1 MFRQL
6 AFLFIVLIH
15 CTFSLF
21 AGGVDSLY
29 NELRSP
35 KPDTIRVDLCIKIA
49 KQFEKTNPD
58 SSIYWLKKGMN
69 CAQNSSINKLSD
81 STLYYYKGV
90 LHTSIAMLYIRMGK
104 NMDVARTHLDSG
116 LYVFS
121 QILGKNKGSWLRKKS
136 LQGISVS
143 YSMHGRLE
151 YSQGNMPK
159 AIYYFTKAL
168 EIQEQLNIGH
178 GVAMMCNNLAA
189 LYRQQANYSKAIL
202 YYQKALDFFV
212 STHDSIGIASVRV
225 NIGVVSK
232 EIGAFDV
239 ALRSYFEA
247 LQIFEKVE
255 NYSSL
260 ATTQINIGDI
270 YYDLLNFSEAKN
282 YYRKAKANYDIIKD
296 NNGIA
301 NSLLAIGVI
310 YHKVNKA
317 DSALQYL
324 DQAEIL
330 FKTIGD
336 KYGLAKVN
344 EYYGNVF
351 SSLSM
356 YNKALANYNTAL
368 AYQKETGTTLSLQ
381 ELMVSI
387 SEVHFKLGAT
397 GEALR
402 IAESIEKDLKNK
414 PLSKTQRD
422 VHKLLSEIYEK
433 QGQLKLAL
441 FHHKEYSN
449 INDSLFSFERANK
462 LAQMEVLF
470 NISQKEKEIA
480 ELEREKKI
488 RDFELTQAEKLINSQ
503 RFHSVVSVS
512 ILILLLVVLLLLYR
526 QFRIKREANNLL
538 STKIQ
543 EVQQKSE
550 EIITQ
555 KEEILNQRD
564 ELEKQQDLLRDKSE
578 QLERFNWLLTDSIDY
593 ASSIQAALLPPS
605 ETFQR
610 YFSDHF
616 IMFFPKDVVSGDFY
630 WAYPKNDTIHLALAD
645 CTGHGVP
652 GGFMSMLGIS
662 ALTELMGR
670 GVTEPSDILNNLRL
684 FVIDSFKQT
693 GRIGD
698 QQDGLDIALIKYT
711 KGDSFI
717 EYAGANHSLWLV
729 KNRATNNVERLIEYK
744 ADRMPISFFPRMNP
758 YKTHRITV
766 EPGDQIYIFSDG
778 FRSQLGGEDM
788 KTKYGKERFRK
799 LIEDNASKTLDDQKN
814 IVEDTFFRWIDG
826 NDQLDDIT
834 IIGLKI

>member
-1 MFRQL
+1 MNRRL
-6 AFLFIVLIH
+6 ALLLYFFFFL
-15 CTFSLF
+15 TFGTQ
-21 AGGVDSLY
+21 ATGIDSLY

-35 KPDTIRVDLCIKIA
+35 KPDTVRVDICIKIA

-58 SSIYWLKKGMN
+58 SSINWLKKGMSS
-69 CAQNSSINKLSD
+69 AQSSKIDIPSD

-90 LHTSIAMLYIRMGK
+90 LHTTIALLYVKMGK
-104 NMDVARTHLDSG
+104 NMDIARVHLDSG

-121 QILGKNKGSWLRKKS
+121 QILAKNRGTWIRRKA
-136 LQGISVS
+136 LQGISVT
-143 YSMHGRLE
+143 YGMHGKLE
-151 YSQGNMPK
+151 YSQGDMSK

-168 EIQEQLNIGH
+168 EIQEQLKIGH
-178 GVAMMCNNLAA
+178 GVAMMYNNLAA
-189 LYRQQANYSKAIL
+189 LYRQQANYAKSIL
-202 YYQKALDFFV
+202 FYQKALDYFI
-212 STHDSIGIASVRV
+212 STNDSIGVASVRV

-247 LQIFEKVE
+247 LQIFEKSE

-260 ATTQINIGDI
+260 ASTQINIGDI
-270 YYDLLNFSEAKN
+270 YSDLSNYTEAKKF
-282 YYRKAKANYDIIKD
+282 YRKAKRNYQLIKD
-296 NNGIA
+296 SKGLA
-301 NSLLAIGVI
+301 NSMLAFGLV
-310 YHKVNKA
+310 YSKVNSS
-317 DSALQYL
+317 DSALQHL
-324 DQAEIL
+324 SQAEAL
-330 FKTIGD
+330 YKDIGD
-336 KYGLAKVN
+336 KYGLALVN
-344 EYYGNVF
+344 ECYGDVF
-351 SSLSM
+351 VSLAM
-356 YNKALANYNTAL
+356 YKEALSKYNIAL
-368 AYQKETGTTLSLQ
+368 TFQKETGTKLSYLG
-381 ELMVSI
+381 LMVSI
-387 SEVHFKLGAT
+387 SKVKFKLGNT
-397 GEALR
+397 SEALK
-402 IAESIEKDLKNK
+402 IALLTRKELEGS
-414 PLSKTQRD
+414 PLSKTQREI
-422 VHKLLSEIYEK
+422 HRLLSEIYEK
-433 QGQLKLAL
+433 KGQSNLAL
-441 FHHKEYSN
+441 YHHKVYSS

-488 RDFELTQAEKLINSQ
+488 RDFELSQAENMINSQ

-512 ILILLLVVLLLLYR
+512 ILVLLLIVLLLLYR
-526 QFRIKREANNLL
+526 QFRVKRDANNQL

-543 EVQQKSE
+543 EVQQKNE
-550 EIITQ
+550 EIISQ

-564 ELEKQQDLLRDKSE
+564 ELEKQQELLKDKSE

-593 ASSIQAALLPPS
+593 ASSIQAALLPS
-605 ETFQR
+605 HEIFER

-630 WAYPKNDTIHLALAD
+630 WAYPMNNTIHLALAD

-698 QQDGLDIALIKYT
+698 QQDGLDIALISYT
-711 KGDSFI
+711 KGNSYI
-717 EYAGANHSLWLV
+717 EYAGANHSLWLL
-729 KNRATNNVERLIEYK
+729 KATVSEGSERLVEYK
-744 ADRMPISFFPRMNP
+744 ADTMPISFFPRMNP
-758 YKTHRITV
+758 YKSHRIAV

-778 FRSQLGGEDM
+778 YRSQLGGDDM
-788 KTKYGKERFRK
+788 RTKFGKERFRK
-799 LIEDNASKTLDDQKN
+799 LIEGFGSLIMDDQKN

-834 IIGLKI
+834 VIGLKI